1 MDEKRK
7 LKFTFYSFAFL
18 LIFGMVGYKILLD
31 VDFIDAFY
39 MTVITI
45 STVGFGE
52 IGTTS
57 DASEMFSV
65 LMIFLGVGIV
75 GYAFSTVV
83 AMFVEG
89 KVGDLWKGSKMDRKI
104 SALNDHYII
113 CGSGELAEVI
123 INKFIHEE
131 MAFVVITDNREDLD
145 DYSHHDILVVE
156 GHSTEESVLEHAG
169 IERAKGLLATLD
181 SEVDNIVTVLTAR
194 NMNKDIYIIANS
206 VSKSGNDKL
215 LKVGANKTLSAV
227 EISGKRMASLM
238 IKPNIINFLDVV
250 TRIGDV
256 ELDLEEVAVFPGS
269 YLENKN
275 LIEAEIPRKTGL
287 VVLAIKKKEDG
298 KMLFNPPVDYTFQI
312 GDVLIVL
319 GREEQID
326 KLRHLG
332 DEIKDEM
339 KNEGK

>member
-1 MDEKRK
+1 MEEKRK
-7 LKFTFYSFAFL
+7 LKFILYAFALLLIVGVVGYMFL
-18 LIFGMVGYKILLD
+18 LK
-31 VDFIDAFY
+31 VDFIDALY

-57 DASEMFSV
+57 SWSELFSII
-65 LMIFLGVGIV
+65 MIFLGVGIA
-75 GYAFSTVV
+75 GYAFTTVV

-89 KVGDLWKGSKMDRKI
+89 KVKDFWKGSKMEKKI
-104 SALNDHYII
+104 ASLNDHYII

-123 INKFIHEE
+123 INNFIDQNLN
-131 MAFVVITDNREDLD
+131 FVVITDKREDLD

-156 GHSTEESVLEHAG
+156 GMSTEEAVLEHAG
-169 IERAKGLLATLD
+169 IERAKGLVSTLD

-194 NMNKDIYIIANS
+194 NLNKNIYIIANAIT
-206 VSKSGNDKL
+206 KSGSEKL
-215 LKVGANKTLSAV
+215 MKVGANKTLSAV

-238 IKPNIINFLDVV
+238 TKPNIISFLDVV

-256 ELDLEEVAVFPGS
+256 ELDLEEVVVKSGS

-275 LIEAEIPRKTGL
+275 LIEAQIPNKTGL
-287 VVLAIKKKEDG
+287 IVLAIKTIEDN
-298 KMLFNPPVDYTFQI
+298 KMIFNPPVNYTFRI

-319 GREEQID
+319 GREDQVD
-326 KLRHLG
+326 KLKHLG
-332 DEIKDEM
+332 DETK
-339 KNEGK
+339 

>member
-18 LIFGMVGYKILLD
+18 LIFGMIGYKFLLH

-57 DASEMFSV
+57 NASEMFSV

-104 SALNDHYII
+104 SALNNHYII

-123 INKFIHEE
+123 INKFIREE
-131 MAFVVITDNREDLD
+131 LDFVVITDKREYLD

-156 GHSTEESVLEHAG
+156 GQSTEESVLEQAG
-169 IERAKGLLATLD
+169 IARAKGLLATLD

-206 VSKSGNDKL
+206 VSQSGNDKL
-215 LKVGANKTLSAV
+215 LKVGADKTLSAV

-256 ELDLEEVAVFPGS
+256 ELDLEEVIVKKGS
-269 YLENKN
+269 YLEDKN
-275 LIEAEIPRKTGL
+275 LIEAQIPKKTGL
-287 VVLAIKKKEDG
+287 TVLAIKKIEDG
-298 KMLFNPPVDYTFQI
+298 KMLFNPPVDYTFKI
-312 GDVLIVL
+312 GDILIVL
-319 GREEQID
+319 GREEQVD
-326 KLRHLG
+326 KLKHLG
-332 DEIKDEM
+332 DEIK
-339 KNEGK
+339 

>member
-1 MDEKRK
+1 MEEKRK
-7 LKFTFYSFAFL
+7 LKFILYAFALLLIVGVVGYMFL
-18 LIFGMVGYKILLD
+18 LK
-31 VDFIDAFY
+31 VDFIDALY

-57 DASEMFSV
+57 SWSELFSII
-65 LMIFLGVGIV
+65 MIFLGVGIV
-75 GYAFSTVV
+75 GYAFTTVV

-89 KVGDLWKGSKMDRKI
+89 KVKDFWKGSKMEKKI
-104 SALNDHYII
+104 ASLDDHYII

-123 INKFIHEE
+123 INNFIDQNLN
-131 MAFVVITDNREDLD
+131 FVVITDKREDLD

-156 GHSTEESVLEHAG
+156 GMSTEEAVLEHAG
-169 IERAKGLLATLD
+169 IDRAKGLVSTLD

-194 NMNKDIYIIANS
+194 NLNKNIYIIANAIT
-206 VSKSGNDKL
+206 KSGSEKL
-215 LKVGANKTLSAV
+215 MKVGANKTLSAV

-238 IKPNIINFLDVV
+238 TKPNIISFLDVV

-256 ELDLEEVAVFPGS
+256 ELDLEEVVVKSGS

-275 LIEAEIPRKTGL
+275 LIEAQIPNKTGL
-287 VVLAIKKKEDG
+287 IVLAIKTIEDN
-298 KMLFNPPVDYTFQI
+298 KMIFNPPVNYTFRI

-319 GREEQID
+319 GREDQVD
-326 KLRHLG
+326 KLKHLG
-332 DEIKDEM
+332 DETK
-339 KNEGK
+339 

>member
-7 LKFTFYSFAFL
+7 LKFILYAFALLL
-18 LIFGMVGYKILLD
+18 LIGVIGYKILLQ
-31 VDFIDAFY
+31 VDFVDALY

-57 DASEMFSV
+57 NLSEIFSV
-65 LMIFLGVGIV
+65 FMIFLGVGVV
-75 GYAFSTVV
+75 GYAFTTVV

-89 KVGDLWKGSKMDRKI
+89 KVVDLWKGSKMDRKI
-104 SALNDHYII
+104 SALNNHYII

-123 INKFIHEE
+123 IDKFIHENLD
-131 MAFVVITDNREDLD
+131 FVVITDKRDDLD
-145 DYSHHDILVVE
+145 DYSHHNILVIE

-169 IERAKGLLATLD
+169 IERAKGLVATLD
-181 SEVDNIVTVLTAR
+181 NEVDNIVTVLTAR
-194 NMNKDIYIIANS
+194 DLNKEIYIIANAIT
-206 VSKSGNDKL
+206 KSGSEKL
-215 LKVGANKTLSAV
+215 LKVGANKTLSAT

-238 IKPNIINFLDVV
+238 IKPNIISFLDVV

-256 ELDLEEVAVFPGS
+256 ELDLEEVVVMTGS

-275 LIEAEIPRKTGL
+275 LIESQIPKKTGL
-287 VVLAIKKKEDG
+287 IVLAIKKNEDG
-298 KMLFNPPVDYTFQI
+298 KMLFNPPGDYTFKV
-312 GDVLIVL
+312 GDVIIVL
-319 GREEQID
+319 GREDQVD

-332 DEIKDEM
+332 DEIK
-339 KNEGK
+339 

>member
-1 MDEKRK
+1 MEEKRK
-7 LKFTFYSFAFL
+7 LKFILYAFALLLIVGVVGYMFL
-18 LIFGMVGYKILLD
+18 LK
-31 VDFIDAFY
+31 VDFIDALY

-57 DASEMFSV
+57 SWSKLFSII
-65 LMIFLGVGIV
+65 MIFLGVGIV
-75 GYAFSTVV
+75 GYAFTTVV

-89 KVGDLWKGSKMDRKI
+89 KVKDFWKGSKMEKKI
-104 SALNDHYII
+104 ASLDDHYII

-123 INKFIHEE
+123 INNFIDQNLN
-131 MAFVVITDNREDLD
+131 FVVITDKREDLD

-156 GHSTEESVLEHAG
+156 GMSTEEEVLEHAG
-169 IERAKGLLATLD
+169 IERAKGLVSTLD

-194 NMNKDIYIIANS
+194 NLNKNIYIIANAIT
-206 VSKSGNDKL
+206 KSGSEKL
-215 LKVGANKTLSAV
+215 MKVGANKTLSAV

-238 IKPNIINFLDVV
+238 TKPNIISFLDVV

-256 ELDLEEVAVFPGS
+256 ELDLEEVVVKSGS

-275 LIEAEIPRKTGL
+275 LIEAQIPNKTGL
-287 VVLAIKKKEDG
+287 IVLAIKTIEDN
-298 KMLFNPPVDYTFQI
+298 KMIFNPPVNYTFRI

-319 GREEQID
+319 GREDQVD
-326 KLRHLG
+326 KLKHLG
-332 DEIKDEM
+332 DETK
-339 KNEGK
+339 

>member
-1 MDEKRK
+1 MEEKRK
-7 LKFTFYSFAFL
+7 LKFILYAFALLLIVGVIGYMFL
-18 LIFGMVGYKILLD
+18 LK
-31 VDFIDAFY
+31 VDFIDALY

-57 DASEMFSV
+57 NWSEVFSII
-65 LMIFLGVGIV
+65 MIFLGVGIV
-75 GYAFSTVV
+75 GYAFTTVV

-89 KVGDLWKGSKMDRKI
+89 KVKDFWKGSKMEKKI
-104 SALNDHYII
+104 ASLDDHYII

-123 INKFIHEE
+123 INNFIDQNLN
-131 MAFVVITDNREDLD
+131 FVVITDKREDLD

-156 GHSTEESVLEHAG
+156 GMSTEEAVLVHAG
-169 IERAKGLLATLD
+169 IERAKGLVSTLD

-194 NMNKDIYIIANS
+194 NLNKNIYIIANAIT
-206 VSKSGNDKL
+206 KSGSEKL
-215 LKVGANKTLSAV
+215 MKVGANKTLSAV

-238 IKPNIINFLDVV
+238 TKPNIISFLDVV

-256 ELDLEEVAVFPGS
+256 ELDLEEVVVKSGS

-275 LIEAEIPRKTGL
+275 LIEAQIPNKTGL
-287 VVLAIKKKEDG
+287 IVLAIKTIEDN
-298 KMLFNPPVDYTFQI
+298 KMIFNPPVNYTFRI

-319 GREEQID
+319 GREDQVD
-326 KLRHLG
+326 KLKHLG
-332 DEIKDEM
+332 DETK
-339 KNEGK
+339 

>member
-1 MDEKRK
+1 MEEKRK
-7 LKFTFYSFAFL
+7 LKFILYAFALLLIVGVVGYMFL
-18 LIFGMVGYKILLD
+18 LK
-31 VDFIDAFY
+31 VDFIDALY

-57 DASEMFSV
+57 NWSHFFSII
-65 LMIFLGVGIV
+65 MIFLGVGIV
-75 GYAFSTVV
+75 GYAFTTVV

-89 KVGDLWKGSKMDRKI
+89 KVKDFWKGSKMEKKI
-104 SALNDHYII
+104 ASLNDHYII

-123 INKFIHEE
+123 INKFIDQNLN
-131 MAFVVITDNREDLD
+131 FVVITDKREDLD

-156 GHSTEESVLEHAG
+156 GMSTEEAVLEHAG
-169 IERAKGLLATLD
+169 IERAKGLVSTLD

-194 NMNKDIYIIANS
+194 NLNKNIYIIANAIT
-206 VSKSGNDKL
+206 KSGSEKL
-215 LKVGANKTLSAV
+215 MKVGANKTLSAV

-238 IKPNIINFLDVV
+238 TKPNIISFLDVV

-256 ELDLEEVAVFPGS
+256 ELDLEEVVVKSGS

-275 LIEAEIPRKTGL
+275 LIEAQIPNKTGL
-287 VVLAIKKKEDG
+287 IVLAIKTIEDN
-298 KMLFNPPVDYTFQI
+298 KMIFNPPVNYTFRI

-319 GREEQID
+319 GREDQVD
-326 KLRHLG
+326 KLKHLG
-332 DEIKDEM
+332 DETK
-339 KNEGK
+339 